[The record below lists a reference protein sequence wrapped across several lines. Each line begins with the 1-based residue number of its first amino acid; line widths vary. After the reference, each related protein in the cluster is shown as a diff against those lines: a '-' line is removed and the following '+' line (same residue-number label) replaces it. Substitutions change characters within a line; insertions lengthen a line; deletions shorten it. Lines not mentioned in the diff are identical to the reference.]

1 MDSSD
6 GLSSTLNEMANQSKK
21 KFVVNKIPT
30 KDEVKE
36 FAKKQK
42 INLDNL
48 VFHGGEE
55 YETVFTVP
63 PKHKK
68 IIQRNAKITENCH

>member
-21 KFVVNKIPT
+21 KFVVNNIPA
-30 KDEVKE
+30 KDEVEE

-42 INLDNL
+42 INSESLI
-48 VFHGGEE
+48 FHGGEVGFGFYQAVFVEDFFFE
-55 YETVFTVP
+55 YFYLF
-63 PKHKK
+63 
-68 IIQRNAKITENCH
+68 I